1 MSNNLNISPLHFDHK
16 LGLFGDHDGK
26 GDLLKISELQG
37 HFIFQVAKFKKSN
50 VDINSVRIDNLNLPS
65 ENPHVTSNDQT
76 RVLWSGPNVWIV
88 ISKKTDI
95 NTVIQSSCNEND
107 FAITDISHSRAAI
120 KLEGPKA
127 LDVLKKGSPLNFNEE
142 VFKVNHC
149 ASTTYN
155 GINILIDYI
164 NSNPKTLHLYAL
176 RSFGGSFYHSITDSA
191 LEYGYEGV

>member
-1 MSNNLNISPLHFDHK
+1 
-16 LGLFGDHDGK
+16 
-26 GDLLKISELQG
+26 
-37 HFIFQVAKFKKSN
+37 
-50 VDINSVRIDNLNLPS
+50 LNLPS

-107 FAITDISHSRAAI
+107 FAITDLSHSRAAI